1 MDKIKF
7 VEIIP
12 ATQKNKKLQAI
23 FYNKDKKKIETIA
36 FGARGMSD
44 FTIHKDQKRKQRYLD
59 RHKARENWNKP
70 NTAGSLSRWILWN
83 KPTFSASLRDYLNRF
98 DLKNIFLKKR

>member
-23 FYNKDKKKIETIA
+23 FYNKDKKKIQTIA
-36 FGARGMSD
+36 FGFRGMSD
-44 FTIHKDQKRKQRYLD
+44 YTIHRDAKRKQRYID
-59 RHKARENWNKP
+59 RHKAREDWTKP
-70 NTAGSLSRWILWN
+70 NNAGSLSRFLLWN
-83 KPTFSASLRDYLNRF
+83 KPTFSASLRDYLNKF
-98 DLKNIFLKKR
+98 NLLKA